1 MPTEALPS
9 AGAAEGGGSTLQ
21 PADPSVPDQPR
32 RLHGVSLIVLISG
45 LVLTVVLGS
54 AAQTA
59 YERNEDRLL
68 KQQTK
73 QAAAVLT
80 AALPGIQT
88 PLASS
93 AEVAEQDSDDQ
104 SSFRRLM
111 TPIVES
117 GRPFVS
123 ASLWPVDSN
132 PMMPLEVVGEEP
144 KLVSQPPVEIQSLL
158 DRAATSNG
166 LVVIGLLEGDDPRL
180 GYAYT
185 SNAGSVQYVAYAEG
199 ALPPGRVSPPPADS
213 AFAGVENAVYL
224 GQSETSDTLLTASTE
239 ELPLSG
245 RRAVESVP
253 FGDSNLLL
261 VMSPTTELGGRLLA
275 MFPWLVGA
283 VGALSTIAAATL
295 VELLLRRRDRADMLA
310 EQNRQ
315 LYASQLSVS
324 RTLQHSLL
332 PQHLPD
338 IPGLELAARY
348 VPGVAD
354 LDIGG
359 DWYDVIDLDDQR
371 VMLVVG
377 DVSGRGLEAGTV
389 MAQLRYATRAFASRG
404 EDPATILAGL
414 TRLLDLIRDR
424 HFATVLCAV
433 VAVDQHTITIANAGH
448 PAPMLLDASGVSF
461 LVTDV
466 GPPIGVDSSCGYNSV
481 THAFAPGSSVIMFT
495 DGVFERRGETV
506 DIGLERL
513 RQSVPPSSERL
524 DDVLD
529 GLLTHQITAESH
541 DDSALLGVTWTPS
554 PTT

>member
-1 MPTEALPS
+1 
-9 AGAAEGGGSTLQ
+9 
-21 PADPSVPDQPR
+21 
-32 RLHGVSLIVLISG
+32 
-45 LVLTVVLGS
+45 
-54 AAQTA
+54 
-59 YERNEDRLL
+59 
-68 KQQTK
+68 
-73 QAAAVLT
+73 
-80 AALPGIQT
+80 
-88 PLASS
+88 
-93 AEVAEQDSDDQ
+93 
-104 SSFRRLM
+104 
-111 TPIVES
+111 
-117 GRPFVS
+117 VS
-123 ASLWPVDSN
+123 ASLWRVDSD
-132 PMMPLEVVGEEP
+132 PLMPLEVVGEEP
-144 KLVSQPPVEIQSLL
+144 KLVSQPPAEIQSLL
-158 DRAATSNG
+158 NRAATSNG
-166 LVVIGLLEGDDPRL
+166 LVVVGLLEGDDPRL

-185 SNAGSVQYVAYAEG
+185 SNSGSVRYVAYAEG
-199 ALPPGRVSPPPADS
+199 ALPPGRISPAPTDS

-224 GQSETSDTLLTASTE
+224 GSSETDDTLLTASTE
-239 ELPLSG
+239 SLPLSG

-295 VELLLRRRDRADMLA
+295 VEMLLRRRDRADLLA

-324 RTLQHSLL
+324 RTLQQSLL
-332 PQHLPD
+332 PQQLPD
-338 IPGLELAARY
+338 IPGLELTARY

-359 DWYDVIDLDDQR
+359 DWYDVIELDDQR

-389 MAQLRYATRAFASRG
+389 MAQLRYAIRAFASRG

-414 TRLLDLIRDR
+414 TRLLDVIRDR

-433 VAVDQHTITIANAGH
+433 VTVDQRTITIANAGH

-466 GPPIGVDSSCGYNSV
+466 GPPIGVDSSSAYSTV
-481 THAFAPGSSVIMFT
+481 THAFAPGSSVVMFT

-506 DIGLERL
+506 DVGLERL
-513 RQSVPPSSERL
+513 RRSVPTGSGRL

-529 GLLTHQITAESH
+529 GLLNHQITAESH
-541 DDSALLGVTWTPS
+541 DDSALLGVTWTS
-554 PTT
+554 NPTT